1 MTIMLSNGER
11 TVDIGSGAVL
21 FSVLSTVK
29 IKLNSILDSVPHAL
43 HFLESGECIFEDA
56 LITAREINLIRD
68 QLSCL
73 SPNDA
78 VYDMNNLSVKAPWK
92 NNISPVVTSCANLY
106 TTADGKD
113 LLFEIVNLLVYSSTT
128 FQNVIVAG

>member
-43 HFLESGECIFEDA
+43 QFLESGECIFEDA
-56 LITAREINLIRD
+56 LITASEINLIRD